1 MISLPGNSRKGETEK
16 VHQWLPEDS
25 GGGRKDWLKGAQG
38 NCSDEEVLVV
48 SPAAGHTHVYILVY
62 TFNGCSLS

>member
-25 GGGRKDWLKGAQG
+25 GGGRKD
-38 NCSDEEVLVV
+38 
-48 SPAAGHTHVYILVY
+48 
-62 TFNGCSLS
+62 